1 MSKSFSTFF
10 KRLTNNLKY
19 SFKFVQKKLKKRN
32 DLQSAEQIPKILK
45 LLIYTISLVSSKTTT
60 AVLGYIFS
68 RPLRH
73 KPHVREKEFIRSSK
87 KEIHFIPSINK
98 RIKTYELEGSG
109 KKVLL
114 VHGWSGRG
122 SQLSSIAKEC
132 NKKGFFV
139 VSFDA
144 PAHGGSSSNTTNVPE
159 FVEAINFLNTTKGPF
174 DYAIGHSFGG
184 ASIFNYCR
192 KHRGFEK
199 IVVIG
204 TQSKLSTYFAE
215 FIKIMGLKEDY
226 SKKIMTLF
234 SERVGEKILDYDP
247 ENFVRN
253 IPSKTLI
260 IHCSDDN
267 YVNFGSAV
275 ILTKELKNSELYKT
289 TGLGHRKIL
298 GDKKTINRLVEFL
311 IKN

>member
-1 MSKSFSTFF
+1 MSW
-10 KRLTNNLKY
+10 R
-19 SFKFVQKKLKKRN
+19 
-32 DLQSAEQIPKILK
+32 A
-45 LLIYTISLVSSKTTT
+45 
-60 AVLGYIFS
+60 
-68 RPLRH
+68 H
-73 KPHVREKEFIRSSK
+73 
-87 KEIHFIPSINK
+87 
-98 RIKTYELEGSG
+98 

-122 SQLSSIAKEC
+122 KLSIAIEC
-132 NKKGFFV
+132 NKKGFNI

-144 PAHGGSSSNTTNVPE
+144 PAHGGSPSYTTNVPE

-192 KHRGFEK
+192 KHRSFEK

-226 SKKIMTLF
+226 LKKIMTLF
-234 SERVGEKILDYDP
+234 SKRVGEKILDYDP

-267 YVNFGSAV
+267 YVSFGSAV

-298 GDKKTINRLVEFL
+298 GDKKTIDRLVDFL

>member
-1 MSKSFSTFF
+1 M
-10 KRLTNNLKY
+10 
-19 SFKFVQKKLKKRN
+19 KKKN
-32 DLQSAEQIPKILK
+32 DLQSAEQIPKLLK
-45 LLIYTISLVSSKTTT
+45 LFIYSISIVSSKITT
-60 AVLGYIFS
+60 ALLGYIFS

-73 KPHVREKEFIRSSK
+73 KPHAREKEFISSSK
-87 KEIHFIPSINK
+87 QERHFIPSINK
-98 RIKTYELEGSG
+98 RIKTYELKGPH

-122 SQLSSIAKEC
+122 SQLSSIAAEC
-132 NKKGFFV
+132 NKKGFYV

-144 PAHGGSSSNTTNVPE
+144 PAHGGSSSYTTNVPE
-159 FVEAINFLNTTKGPF
+159 FVESINFLNTTKGPF

-192 KHRGFEK
+192 KYRGFEK
-199 IVVIG
+199 VVVIG
-204 TQSKLSTYFAE
+204 TQSKLSTYFKE
-215 FIKIMGLKEDY
+215 FIKIMGLNDDY

-234 SERVGEKILDYDP
+234 EKRVGEKILDYDP
-247 ENFVRN
+247 ERFVRS
-253 IPSKTLI
+253 ISSKTLI

-267 YVNFGSAV
+267 YVNFSSAV
-275 ILTKELKNSELYKT
+275 SLRKELKNSELYKT

-298 GDKKTINRLVEFL
+298 GDKKTIDRLVKFL

>member
-1 MSKSFSTFF
+1 M
-10 KRLTNNLKY
+10 
-19 SFKFVQKKLKKRN
+19 KKRN
-32 DLQSAEQIPKILK
+32 DLQSAEQIPKLLK
-45 LLIYTISLVSSKTTT
+45 LLIHTISFFSSKTTT
-60 AVLGYIFS
+60 ALLGYIFS

-73 KPHVREKEFIRSSK
+73 KPHVREKEFIISSK
-87 KEIHFIPSINK
+87 KETHFIPSINK
-98 RIKTYELEGSG
+98 RIKTYELEGSR

-122 SQLSSIAKEC
+122 SQLSSIATEC

-144 PAHGGSSSNTTNVPE
+144 PAHGGSSSYTTNVPE
-159 FVEAINFLNTTKGPF
+159 FVEAINFLNKTKGPF

-192 KHRGFEK
+192 KYRSFEK
-199 IVVIG
+199 IIVIG
-204 TQSKLSTYFAE
+204 TQSKLSIYFAE
-215 FIKIMGLKEDY
+215 FIKIMGLKDSY

-234 SERVGEKILDYDP
+234 EKRVGEKILDYDP

-253 IPSKTLI
+253 ISSKTLI

-267 YVNFGSAV
+267 YVSFGSA
-275 ILTKELKNSELYKT
+275 IALRKELKNSELYKT

-298 GDKKTINRLVEFL
+298 GDKKTIDRLVDFL

>member
-1 MSKSFSTFF
+1 M
-10 KRLTNNLKY
+10 
-19 SFKFVQKKLKKRN
+19 KKRN

-45 LLIYTISLVSSKTTT
+45 LLIHTISLVSSKTTT
-60 AVLGYIFS
+60 ALLGYIFS

-73 KPHVREKEFIRSSK
+73 KPHPREKEFISFSK

-98 RIKTYELEGSG
+98 RIKTYELGGSG

-122 SQLSSIAKEC
+122 SQLSSIATEC
-132 NKKGFFV
+132 NKKGLFV

-144 PAHGGSSSNTTNVPE
+144 PAHGGASSKTTNVPE
-159 FVEAINFLNTTKGPF
+159 FVEAINFLNKTKGPF

-226 SKKIMTLF
+226 SKKIMALF

-267 YVNFGSAV
+267 YVSFGSA
-275 ILTKELKNSELYKT
+275 IALRKELKNSELYKT

-298 GDKKTINRLVEFL
+298 GDKKTTNRLVEFL

>member
-1 MSKSFSTFF
+1 M
-10 KRLTNNLKY
+10 
-19 SFKFVQKKLKKRN
+19 KKKN
-32 DLQSAEQIPKILK
+32 DLQSAEQIPKLLK
-45 LLIYTISLVSSKTTT
+45 LFIYTISIVSSKITT
-60 AVLGYIFS
+60 ALLGYIFS

-73 KPHVREKEFIRSSK
+73 KPHVREKEFISSSK
-87 KEIHFIPSINK
+87 QERHFIPSINK
-98 RIKTYELEGSG
+98 RIKTYELKGPH

-122 SQLSSIAKEC
+122 SQLSSIAAEC
-132 NKKGFFV
+132 NKKGFYV

-144 PAHGGSSSNTTNVPE
+144 PAHGGSSSYTTNVPE
-159 FVEAINFLNTTKGPF
+159 FVESINFLNTTKGPF

-192 KHRGFEK
+192 KYRGFEK
-199 IVVIG
+199 VVVIG
-204 TQSKLSTYFAE
+204 TQSKLSTYFKE
-215 FIKIMGLKEDY
+215 FIKIMGLNDDY

-234 SERVGEKILDYDP
+234 EKRVGEKILDYDP
-247 ENFVRN
+247 ERFVRS
-253 IPSKTLI
+253 ISSKTLI

-267 YVNFGSAV
+267 YVNFSSAV
-275 ILTKELKNSELYKT
+275 SLRKELKNSELYKT

-298 GDKKTINRLVEFL
+298 GDKKTIDRLVKFL

>member
-1 MSKSFSTFF
+1 M
-10 KRLTNNLKY
+10 
-19 SFKFVQKKLKKRN
+19 KKKK
-32 DLQSAEQIPKILK
+32 DLQSAEQIPKPIK
-45 LLIYTISLVSSKTTT
+45 AVIYIISIISSKIT
-60 AVLGYIFS
+60 VSLLGYIFS
-68 RPLRH
+68 RPLRY
-73 KPHVREKEFIRSSK
+73 KPHEREKEFLKSSK
-87 KEIHFIPSINK
+87 KEVHFIASINK
-98 RIKTYELEGSG
+98 RIKTYELEGNK

-122 SQLSSIAKEC
+122 SQLSSIANEC
-132 NKKGFFV
+132 NKKGFYV

-144 PAHGGSSSNTTNVPE
+144 PAHGDSSSSTTNVPE

-192 KHRGFEK
+192 KYKGFKK

-204 TQSKLSTYFAE
+204 TQSKLSTYFEE
-215 FIKIMGLKEDY
+215 FIKIIGLKEDY

-234 SERVGEKILDYDP
+234 ENKVGEKILDYDP
-247 ENFVRN
+247 ESFVRK
-253 IPSKTLI
+253 IASKTLI

-267 YVNFGSAV
+267 YVNFSSAV
-275 ILTKELKNSELYKT
+275 VLNKEIENSEIYKT
-289 TGLGHRKIL
+289 IGLGHKKIL
-298 GDKKTINRLVEFL
+298 GDEKTISRLINFL

>member
-1 MSKSFSTFF
+1 M
-10 KRLTNNLKY
+10 Y
-19 SFKFVQKKLKKRN
+19 KKLKKRN
-32 DLQSAEQIPKILK
+32 DLQSAEQIPKLLK
-45 LLIYTISLVSSKTTT
+45 LLVYTISLVSSKTTT
-60 AVLGYIFS
+60 TLLGYIFS

-73 KPHVREKEFIRSSK
+73 KPHAREKEFISSSK
-87 KEIHFIPSINK
+87 KETHFITSINK
-98 RIKTYELEGSG
+98 RIKTYELKGSH
-109 KKVLL
+109 KKVLI

-122 SQLSSIAKEC
+122 SQLSSIATEC
-132 NKKGFFV
+132 NKKGLYV

-144 PAHGGSSSNTTNVPE
+144 PAHGGSSSYTTNVPE
-159 FVEAINFLNTTKGPF
+159 FVETINFLNTTKGPF

-192 KHRGFEK
+192 KYRGFEK

-204 TQSKLSTYFAE
+204 TQSKLSTYFKE

-234 SERVGEKILDYDP
+234 EKRVGEKILDYDP
-247 ENFVRN
+247 ERFVRS
-253 IPSKTLI
+253 ITSKTLI

-267 YVNFGSAV
+267 YVNFSSAV
-275 ILTKELKNSELYKT
+275 TLRKELKNSELYKT

>member
-1 MSKSFSTFF
+1 M
-10 KRLTNNLKY
+10 Y
-19 SFKFVQKKLKKRN
+19 KKLKKRN
-32 DLQSAEQIPKILK
+32 DLQSAEQIPKLLK

-60 AVLGYIFS
+60 TLLGYIFS

-73 KPHVREKEFIRSSK
+73 KPHAREKEFISSSK
-87 KEIHFIPSINK
+87 KETHFIPSINK
-98 RIKTYELEGSG
+98 RIKTYELKGSH

-122 SQLSSIAKEC
+122 SQLSSIATEC
-132 NKKGFFV
+132 NKKGLYV

-144 PAHGGSSSNTTNVPE
+144 PAHGGSSSYTTNVPE
-159 FVEAINFLNTTKGPF
+159 FVETINFLNTIKGPF

-192 KHRGFEK
+192 KYRGFEK

-204 TQSKLSTYFAE
+204 TQSKLSIYFKE
-215 FIKIMGLKEDY
+215 FIKIMGLKDDY

-234 SERVGEKILDYDP
+234 EKRVGEKILDYDP
-247 ENFVRN
+247 ERFVRS
-253 IPSKTLI
+253 ITSKTLI

-267 YVNFGSAV
+267 YVNFSSAV
-275 ILTKELKNSELYKT
+275 TLRKELKNSELYKT

-298 GDKKTINRLVEFL
+298 GDKKTINRLLEFL

>member
-1 MSKSFSTFF
+1 M
-10 KRLTNNLKY
+10 
-19 SFKFVQKKLKKRN
+19 KKRN

-45 LLIYTISLVSSKTTT
+45 LLIHTISLVSSKTTT
-60 AVLGYIFS
+60 ALLGYIFS

-73 KPHVREKEFIRSSK
+73 KPHPREKEFISFSK

-98 RIKTYELEGSG
+98 RIKTYELGGPG

-122 SQLSSIAKEC
+122 SQLSSIATEC
-132 NKKGFFV
+132 NKKGLFV

-144 PAHGGSSSNTTNVPE
+144 PAHGGASSKTTNVPE
-159 FVEAINFLNTTKGPF
+159 FVEAINFLNKTKGPF

-226 SKKIMTLF
+226 SKKIMALF

-267 YVNFGSAV
+267 YVSFGSA
-275 ILTKELKNSELYKT
+275 IALRKELKNSELYKT

-298 GDKKTINRLVEFL
+298 GDKKTTNRLVEFL

>member
-1 MSKSFSTFF
+1 M
-10 KRLTNNLKY
+10 
-19 SFKFVQKKLKKRN
+19 KKRK
-32 DLQSAEQIPKILK
+32 DLQSAEQIPKLLK
-45 LLIYTISLVSSKTTT
+45 LLIYAISLVSSKITTT
-60 AVLGYIFS
+60 LLGYIFS
-68 RPLRH
+68 RPLKY
-73 KPHVREKEFIRSSK
+73 KPHVREKEFISSSK

-98 RIKTYELEGSG
+98 SIKTYELKGSH

-122 SQLSSIAKEC
+122 SQLSSIATEC
-132 NKKGFFV
+132 NKKGFYV

-144 PAHGGSSSNTTNVPE
+144 PAHGGSSSFTTNIPE
-159 FVEAINFLNTTKGPF
+159 FVETINFLNTTKGPF

-192 KHRGFEK
+192 KYREFEK
-199 IVVIG
+199 IIVIG
-204 TQSKLSTYFAE
+204 TQSKLSTYFKE

-234 SERVGEKILDYDP
+234 SKRVGEKILDYDP
-247 ENFVRN
+247 ERFVGS
-253 IPSKTLI
+253 ISSKTLI

-267 YVNFGSAV
+267 YVNFTSA
-275 ILTKELKNSELYKT
+275 LALRKELKNSEIYKT

-298 GDKKTINRLVEFL
+298 GDKNTIDRLLEFL

>member
-1 MSKSFSTFF
+1 M
-10 KRLTNNLKY
+10 
-19 SFKFVQKKLKKRN
+19 KKRN
-32 DLQSAEQIPKILK
+32 DLQLAEQIPKLLK
-45 LLIYTISLVSSKTTT
+45 LLIHTISFFSSKTTT
-60 AVLGYIFS
+60 ALLGYIFS

-73 KPHVREKEFIRSSK
+73 KPHVREKEFIISSK
-87 KEIHFIPSINK
+87 KETHFIPSINK
-98 RIKTYELEGSG
+98 KIKTYELEGSR

-122 SQLSSIAKEC
+122 SQLSSIATEC

-234 SERVGEKILDYDP
+234 SKRVGEKILDYDP

-253 IPSKTLI
+253 ITSKTLI

-267 YVNFGSAV
+267 YVSFGSAV
-275 ILTKELKNSELYKT
+275 ILTEELKNSELYKT

-298 GDKKTINRLVEFL
+298 GDKKTINRLVDFL

>member
-1 MSKSFSTFF
+1 M
-10 KRLTNNLKY
+10 
-19 SFKFVQKKLKKRN
+19 KKRN
-32 DLQSAEQIPKILK
+32 DLQSAEQIPKLLK
-45 LLIYTISLVSSKTTT
+45 LLIHTISFFSSKTTT
-60 AVLGYIFS
+60 ALLGYIFS

-73 KPHVREKEFIRSSK
+73 KPHVREKEFIISSK
-87 KEIHFIPSINK
+87 KETHFIPSINK
-98 RIKTYELEGSG
+98 RIKTYELEGSR

-122 SQLSSIAKEC
+122 SQLSSIATEC

-144 PAHGGSSSNTTNVPE
+144 PAHGGSSSYTTNVPE
-159 FVEAINFLNTTKGPF
+159 FVEAINFLNKTKGPF

-192 KHRGFEK
+192 KYRSFEK

-204 TQSKLSTYFAE
+204 TQSKLSIYFAE
-215 FIKIMGLKEDY
+215 FIKIMGLKEGY

-234 SERVGEKILDYDP
+234 SKKVGEKILDYDP

-253 IPSKTLI
+253 ISSKTLI

-267 YVNFGSAV
+267 YVSFGSA
-275 ILTKELKNSELYKT
+275 IALRKELKNSELYKT

-298 GDKKTINRLVEFL
+298 GDKKTIDRLVDFL

>member
-1 MSKSFSTFF
+1 M
-10 KRLTNNLKY
+10 
-19 SFKFVQKKLKKRN
+19 KKRN

-45 LLIYTISLVSSKTTT
+45 LLIHTISLVSSKTTT
-60 AVLGYIFS
+60 ALLGYIFS

-73 KPHVREKEFIRSSK
+73 KPHPREKEFISLSK

-98 RIKTYELEGSG
+98 RIKTYELGGPG

-122 SQLSSIAKEC
+122 SQLSSIATEC
-132 NKKGFFV
+132 NKKGLFV

-144 PAHGGSSSNTTNVPE
+144 PAHGGASSKTTNVPE
-159 FVEAINFLNTTKGPF
+159 FVEAINFLNKTKGPF

-226 SKKIMTLF
+226 SKKIMALF

-267 YVNFGSAV
+267 YVSFGSA
-275 ILTKELKNSELYKT
+275 IALRKELKNSELYKT

-298 GDKKTINRLVEFL
+298 GDKKTTNRLVEFL

>member
-1 MSKSFSTFF
+1 M
-10 KRLTNNLKY
+10 
-19 SFKFVQKKLKKRN
+19 KKKN
-32 DLQSAEQIPKILK
+32 DLQSAEQIPKLLK
-45 LLIYTISLVSSKTTT
+45 LFIYTISIVSSKITT
-60 AVLGYIFS
+60 ALLGYIFS

-73 KPHVREKEFIRSSK
+73 KPHAREKEFISSSK
-87 KEIHFIPSINK
+87 QERHFIPSINK
-98 RIKTYELEGSG
+98 RIKTYELKGPH

-122 SQLSSIAKEC
+122 SQLSSIAAEC
-132 NKKGFFV
+132 NKKGFYV

-144 PAHGGSSSNTTNVPE
+144 PAHGGSSSYTTNVPE
-159 FVEAINFLNTTKGPF
+159 FVESINFLNTTKGPF

-192 KHRGFEK
+192 KYRGFEK
-199 IVVIG
+199 VVVIG
-204 TQSKLSTYFAE
+204 TQSKLSTYFKE
-215 FIKIMGLKEDY
+215 FIKIMGLNDDY

-234 SERVGEKILDYDP
+234 EKRVGEKILDYDP
-247 ENFVRN
+247 ERFVRS
-253 IPSKTLI
+253 ISSKTLI

-267 YVNFGSAV
+267 YVNFSSAV
-275 ILTKELKNSELYKT
+275 SLRKELKNSELYKT

-298 GDKKTINRLVEFL
+298 GDKKTIDRLIEFL

>member
-1 MSKSFSTFF
+1 M
-10 KRLTNNLKY
+10 
-19 SFKFVQKKLKKRN
+19 KKRN
-32 DLQSAEQIPKILK
+32 DLQSAEQIPKLLK
-45 LLIYTISLVSSKTTT
+45 LIIYTVSLVSSKITTNL
-60 AVLGYIFS
+60 LGYIFS

-73 KPHVREKEFIRSSK
+73 KPHIREKEFISSSK

-98 RIKTYELEGSG
+98 RIKTYELKGSH

-122 SQLSSIAKEC
+122 SQLSSIATEC
-132 NKKGFFV
+132 NKKGFYV

-144 PAHGGSSSNTTNVPE
+144 PAHGGSPSYTTNVPE
-159 FVEAINFLNTTKGPF
+159 FVEAINFLNTVKGPF
-174 DYAIGHSFGG
+174 DYAVGHSFGG

-192 KHRGFEK
+192 KYRVFEK

-204 TQSKLSTYFAE
+204 TQSKLSTYFKE
-215 FIKIMGLKEDY
+215 FIKIMGLNIDY

-234 SERVGEKILDYDP
+234 EKRVGEKILDYDP
-247 ENFVRN
+247 ERFVRS
-253 IPSKTLI
+253 ITSKTLI

-267 YVNFGSAV
+267 YVNFSSAV
-275 ILTKELKNSELYKT
+275 ALRKELKNSELYKT

-298 GDKKTINRLVEFL
+298 GDKKAVNRLVEFL

>member
-1 MSKSFSTFF
+1 M
-10 KRLTNNLKY
+10 
-19 SFKFVQKKLKKRN
+19 KKRN
-32 DLQSAEQIPKILK
+32 DLQSAEQIPKLLK
-45 LLIYTISLVSSKTTT
+45 LLIHTISFFSSKTTT
-60 AVLGYIFS
+60 ALLGYIFS

-73 KPHVREKEFIRSSK
+73 KPHVREKEFIISSK
-87 KEIHFIPSINK
+87 KETHFIPSINK
-98 RIKTYELEGSG
+98 RIKTYELEGSR

-122 SQLSSIAKEC
+122 SQLSSIATEC

-144 PAHGGSSSNTTNVPE
+144 PAHGGSSSYTTNVPE
-159 FVEAINFLNTTKGPF
+159 FVEAINFLNKTKGPF

-192 KHRGFEK
+192 KYRSFEK

-204 TQSKLSTYFAE
+204 TQSKLSIYFAE
-215 FIKIMGLKEDY
+215 FIKIMGLKDGY

-234 SERVGEKILDYDP
+234 SKRVGEKILDYDP

-253 IPSKTLI
+253 ISSKTLI

-267 YVNFGSAV
+267 YVSFGSA
-275 ILTKELKNSELYKT
+275 IALRKELKNSELYKT

-298 GDKKTINRLVEFL
+298 GDKKTIDRLVDFL

>member
-1 MSKSFSTFF
+1 M
-10 KRLTNNLKY
+10 
-19 SFKFVQKKLKKRN
+19 KKRN
-32 DLQSAEQIPKILK
+32 DLQLAEQIPKLLK
-45 LLIYTISLVSSKTTT
+45 LLIHTVSFFSSKTTT
-60 AVLGYIFS
+60 ALLGYIFS

-73 KPHVREKEFIRSSK
+73 KPHVREKEFIISSK
-87 KEIHFIPSINK
+87 KETHFIPNINK
-98 RIKTYELEGSG
+98 RIKTYELEGSC

-144 PAHGGSSSNTTNVPE
+144 PAHGGSSSYTTNVPE
-159 FVEAINFLNTTKGPF
+159 FVEAINFLNKTKGPF

-192 KHRGFEK
+192 KYRSFEK

-204 TQSKLSTYFAE
+204 TQSKLSIYFAE
-215 FIKIMGLKEDY
+215 FIKIMGLKDGY

-234 SERVGEKILDYDP
+234 EKRVGEKILDYDP

-267 YVNFGSAV
+267 YVSFGSA
-275 ILTKELKNSELYKT
+275 IALRKELKNSELYKT

-298 GDKKTINRLVEFL
+298 GDKKTIDRLVDFL

>member
-1 MSKSFSTFF
+1 M
-10 KRLTNNLKY
+10 
-19 SFKFVQKKLKKRN
+19 KKRN
-32 DLQSAEQIPKILK
+32 DLQSAEQIPKLLK
-45 LLIYTISLVSSKTTT
+45 LIIYTVSLVSSKITTNL
-60 AVLGYIFS
+60 LGYIFS

-73 KPHVREKEFIRSSK
+73 KPHIREKEFISSSK

-98 RIKTYELEGSG
+98 RIKTYELKGSR

-122 SQLSSIAKEC
+122 SQLSTIATEC
-132 NKKGFFV
+132 NKKGFYV

-144 PAHGGSSSNTTNVPE
+144 PAHGGSPSYTTNVPE
-159 FVEAINFLNTTKGPF
+159 FVEAINFLNTVKGPF
-174 DYAIGHSFGG
+174 DYAVGHSFGG

-192 KHRGFEK
+192 KYRVFEK

-204 TQSKLSTYFAE
+204 TQSKLSTYFKE
-215 FIKIMGLKEDY
+215 FIKIMGLNIDY

-234 SERVGEKILDYDP
+234 EKRVGEKILDYDP
-247 ENFVRN
+247 ERFVRS
-253 IPSKTLI
+253 ITSKTLI

-267 YVNFGSAV
+267 YVNFSSAV
-275 ILTKELKNSELYKT
+275 ALRKELKNSELYKT

-298 GDKKTINRLVEFL
+298 GDKKAVNRLVEFL

>member
-1 MSKSFSTFF
+1 M
-10 KRLTNNLKY
+10 
-19 SFKFVQKKLKKRN
+19 KKRN
-32 DLQSAEQIPKILK
+32 DLQSAEQIPKLLK

-60 AVLGYIFS
+60 ALLGYIFS

-73 KPHVREKEFIRSSK
+73 KPHEREKEFIDSTK
-87 KEIHFIPSINK
+87 KEIHLIPSINK
-98 RIKTYELEGSG
+98 RIKTYELEGSR

-122 SQLSSIAKEC
+122 SQLSSIATEC

-144 PAHGGSSSNTTNVPE
+144 PAHGGSSSYTTNVPE

-192 KHRGFEK
+192 KYGGFEK

-204 TQSKLSTYFAE
+204 TQSKLSTYFKE
-215 FIKIMGLKEDY
+215 FIKIMGLKQTY

-234 SERVGEKILDYDP
+234 ENRVGEKILDYDP
-247 ENFVRN
+247 ESFVRN
-253 IPSKTLI
+253 ISSKTLI
-260 IHCSDDN
+260 VHCLDDN
-267 YVNFGSAV
+267 YVSFNSA
-275 ILTKELKNSELYKT
+275 LTLRKELENSELYKT

-298 GDKKTINRLVEFL
+298 GDKKVINRLIEFL
-311 IKN
+311 SKN

>member
-1 MSKSFSTFF
+1 M
-10 KRLTNNLKY
+10 
-19 SFKFVQKKLKKRN
+19 KKRN
-32 DLQSAEQIPKILK
+32 DLQLAEQIPKLLK
-45 LLIYTISLVSSKTTT
+45 LLIHTISFFSSKTTT
-60 AVLGYIFS
+60 ALLGYIFS

-73 KPHVREKEFIRSSK
+73 KPHVREKEFINSSK
-87 KEIHFIPSINK
+87 KETHFIPSINK
-98 RIKTYELEGSG
+98 KIKTYELEGSR

-122 SQLSSIAKEC
+122 SQLSSIATEC

-144 PAHGGSSSNTTNVPE
+144 PAHGGSSSYTTNVPE
-159 FVEAINFLNTTKGPF
+159 FVEAINFLNKTKGPF

-192 KHRGFEK
+192 KYRIFEK

-204 TQSKLSTYFAE
+204 TQSKLSIYFAE
-215 FIKIMGLKEDY
+215 FIKIMGLKEGY

-234 SERVGEKILDYDP
+234 SKRVGEKILDYDP

-253 IPSKTLI
+253 ISSKTLI

-267 YVNFGSAV
+267 YVSFGSA
-275 ILTKELKNSELYKT
+275 IALRKELKNSEIYKT

-298 GDKKTINRLVEFL
+298 GDKKTIDRLIDFL

>member
-1 MSKSFSTFF
+1 M
-10 KRLTNNLKY
+10 
-19 SFKFVQKKLKKRN
+19 KKRN
-32 DLQSAEQIPKILK
+32 DLQSAEQIPKLLK
-45 LLIYTISLVSSKTTT
+45 LLLYAIGLVSSKTTT
-60 AVLGYIFS
+60 VLLGYIFS

-73 KPHVREKEFIRSSK
+73 KPHAREKEFIRSSK
-87 KEIHFIPSINK
+87 KEVHFIPSINK
-98 RIKTYELEGSG
+98 RIKTYELDGYH
-109 KKVLL
+109 KKILL

-122 SQLSSIAKEC
+122 SQLSSIATEC
-132 NKKGFFV
+132 NKRGLYV

-144 PAHGGSSSNTTNVPE
+144 PAHGGSSSYTTNVPE
-159 FVEAINFLNTTKGPF
+159 FVETINFLNTTKGPF

-192 KHRGFEK
+192 KYGGFEK

-204 TQSKLSTYFAE
+204 TQSKLSTYFKE
-215 FIKIMGLKEDY
+215 FIKIMGLKQAY

-234 SERVGEKILDYDP
+234 ENRVGEKILDYDP
-247 ENFVRN
+247 ESFVRS
-253 IPSKTLI
+253 ILSKTLI

-267 YVNFGSAV
+267 YVSFGSAV
-275 ILTKELKNSELYKT
+275 VLRKELKNSELYKT

>member
-1 MSKSFSTFF
+1 M
-10 KRLTNNLKY
+10 
-19 SFKFVQKKLKKRN
+19 KKRN

-60 AVLGYIFS
+60 ALLGYIFS

-73 KPHVREKEFIRSSK
+73 KPHVREKEFISSSK

-132 NKKGFFV
+132 NKKEFFV

-144 PAHGGSSSNTTNVPE
+144 PAHGRSSSYTTNVPE

-215 FIKIMGLKEDY
+215 FIKIMGLNEGY

-234 SERVGEKILDYDP
+234 SKRVGEKIVDYDP

-253 IPSKTLI
+253 ITSKTLI

-267 YVNFGSAV
+267 YVGFGSAV

-298 GDKKTINRLVEFL
+298 GDKKTINRLVNFL

>member
-1 MSKSFSTFF
+1 M
-10 KRLTNNLKY
+10 
-19 SFKFVQKKLKKRN
+19 KKRN
-32 DLQSAEQIPKILK
+32 DLQSAEQIPKLLK

-60 AVLGYIFS
+60 ALLGYIFS

-73 KPHVREKEFIRSSK
+73 KPHLREKEFISSSK

-98 RIKTYELEGSG
+98 RIKTYELEGSR

-122 SQLSSIAKEC
+122 SQLSSIATEC

-144 PAHGGSSSNTTNVPE
+144 PAHGGSSSYTTNVPE
-159 FVEAINFLNTTKGPF
+159 FVEAIKFLNITKGPF

-192 KHRGFEK
+192 KYRGFEK

-215 FIKIMGLKEDY
+215 FIKIMGLKEEY

-234 SERVGEKILDYDP
+234 EKRVGEKILDYDP

-260 IHCSDDN
+260 IHCLDDN
-267 YVNFGSAV
+267 YVSFGSAV
-275 ILTKELKNSELYKT
+275 VLRKELKNSELYKT
-289 TGLGHRKIL
+289 AGLGHRKIL
-298 GDKKTINRLVEFL
+298 GDKKTINRLVDFL
-311 IKN
+311 IIN

>member
-1 MSKSFSTFF
+1 M
-10 KRLTNNLKY
+10 
-19 SFKFVQKKLKKRN
+19 KKRN
-32 DLQSAEQIPKILK
+32 DLQLAEQIPKLLK
-45 LLIYTISLVSSKTTT
+45 LLIHTISFFSSKTTT
-60 AVLGYIFS
+60 ALLGYIFS

-73 KPHVREKEFIRSSK
+73 KPHVREKEFIISSK
-87 KEIHFIPSINK
+87 KETHFIPSINK
-98 RIKTYELEGSG
+98 RIKTYELEGSR

-122 SQLSSIAKEC
+122 SQLSSIATEC

-144 PAHGGSSSNTTNVPE
+144 PAHGGSSSYTTNVPE
-159 FVEAINFLNTTKGPF
+159 FVEAINFLNKTKGPF

-192 KHRGFEK
+192 KYRSFEK

-204 TQSKLSTYFAE
+204 TQSKLSIYFAE
-215 FIKIMGLKEDY
+215 FVKIMGLKEGY

-234 SERVGEKILDYDP
+234 EKRVGEKILDYDP

-253 IPSKTLI
+253 ISSKTLI

-267 YVNFGSAV
+267 YVSFGSA
-275 ILTKELKNSELYKT
+275 IALRKELKNSELYKT

-298 GDKKTINRLVEFL
+298 GDKKTIDRLVDFL

>member
-1 MSKSFSTFF
+1 M
-10 KRLTNNLKY
+10 
-19 SFKFVQKKLKKRN
+19 KKRN

-60 AVLGYIFS
+60 ALLGYIFS

-73 KPHVREKEFIRSSK
+73 KPHVREKEFISFSK

-122 SQLSSIAKEC
+122 SQLSSIATEC
-132 NKKGFFV
+132 NKKGLFV

-144 PAHGGSSSNTTNVPE
+144 PAHGGSSSKTTNVPE

-184 ASIFNYCR
+184 ASILNYCR
-192 KHRGFEK
+192 KHESFEK

-234 SERVGEKILDYDP
+234 EKRVGEKILDYDP

-253 IPSKTLI
+253 ITSKTLV

-267 YVNFGSAV
+267 YVNFGSA
-275 ILTKELKNSELYKT
+275 ITLRKELKNSELYKT

-298 GDKKTINRLVEFL
+298 GDKKTINRLVDFL